1 MEMETISGVIT
12 AKNVEQGMSKKTGKP
27 YTRCVFKIN
36 DKDYSTFD
44 KNIYET
50 FNVGNNIDMTGQMN
64 SEGTYWDM
72 LSMSKS
78 TAPITTT
85 PENVQPEASDRQIQL
100 LEEILAVLKENGNS
114 TK

>member
-1 MEMETISGVIT
+1 METIRGIITSKSVENGT
-12 AKNVEQGMSKKTGKP
+12 AKSTGKP

-44 KNIYET
+44 KEIYEN
-50 FNVGNNIDMTGQMN
+50 FDINDDVNVTLQKKGEYMN
-64 SEGTYWDM
+64 M
-72 LSMSKS
+72 LSMSKLASVTS
-78 TAPITTT
+78 TK